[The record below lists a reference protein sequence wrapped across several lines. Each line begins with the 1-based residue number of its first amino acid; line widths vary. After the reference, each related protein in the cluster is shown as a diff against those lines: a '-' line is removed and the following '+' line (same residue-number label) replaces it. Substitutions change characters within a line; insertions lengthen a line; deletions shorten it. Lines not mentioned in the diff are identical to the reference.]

1 MKTFPYDVCWYCKA
15 GGLIRTG
22 THCKEEESVYL
33 RLLGCAKYMLGLNS
47 LAFKAFE
54 KECMNNHSPS
64 YLFTFINGLFPLY
77 VLGIS
82 IGIIFIFQSKLEYSR
97 TFKMQKK
104 QQQFPRL
111 VTLSVQPH
119 DCTEINYCWN
129 PGVTE
134 DKTHEPT
141 DLSPL
146 PPTAL
151 SLAFSMGGLGGWL
164 SASLPLLPPCF
175 LWEAVTGLRRGEVI
189 FLPRPVQVITPRD
202 TSRGTGGC

>member
-1 MKTFPYDVCWYCKA
+1 MEKFFFDKLSPPDSLIALLKSILIQLAKSAPKRNLLKLGKEIAPEQYLAALIIPWQEGFFFLVLTEMKTFPYDVCWYCKA

-64 YLFTFINGLFPLY
+64 YLFIFINGLFPLY

-104 QQQFPRL
+104 TTAISSPSDIICAASRL
-111 VTLSVQPH
+111 H
-119 DCTEINYCWN
+119 WN
-129 PGVTE
+129 
-134 DKTHEPT
+134 K
-141 DLSPL
+141 
-146 PPTAL
+146 
-151 SLAFSMGGLGGWL
+151 
-164 SASLPLLPPCF
+164 LLLKP
-175 LWEAVTGLRRGEVI
+175 W
-189 FLPRPVQVITPRD
+189 RD
-202 TSRGTGGC
+202 GR